1 MSSSETNGGGS
12 PKRALPPVKTIV
24 FLLLVMLLAALAV
37 KNMQVVTVSYYDYKF
52 QSRELQ
58 TPLLFVIAASL
69 GAGFLLAWFFG
80 FIAQMKL
87 KSQLRKQ
94 TRTILSMTEELQK
107 LKSPP
112 KSETVKT
119 ND

>member
-1 MSSSETNGGGS
+1 MSSSETNGGR
-12 PKRALPPVKTIV
+12 PPRRVLPSLKAIV
-24 FLLLVMLLAALAV
+24 FLLLLMVLAALAV
-37 KNMQVVTVSYYDYKF
+37 KNMQVVSVSYYDYTF
-52 QSRELQ
+52 QNKELQ
-58 TPLLFVIAASL
+58 TPLLFVIGGSL

-94 TRTILSMTEELQK
+94 ARTILSMTEELQK

-112 KSETVKT
+112 KSETVKA